1 MDVLKSFITQDD
13 KKVIEKILFETE
25 QLTRTDDKI
34 TPVNIKFSLN
44 ASKNLTKNKLDNLS
58 DAASDFF
65 YFVQSF
71 RNKLKVRDFVSLWVI
86 EDRIQ
91 DLDSVTGG
99 NFQMHFYNN
108 LFNLNKDSKIQNKT
122 KLNKKTID
130 FLLNE
135 LLVLDDQQQNKKIIN
150 KYADENDITLT

>member
-13 KKVIEKILFETE
+13 KKVIEKILFGTE

-44 ASKNLTKNKLDNLS
+44 ASKNLTKNEVDNLS

-108 LFNLNKDSKIQNKT
+108 LFNLNKDSKIQNRT
-122 KLNKKTID
+122 RPKK
-130 FLLNE
+130 
-135 LLVLDDQQQNKKIIN
+135 KKKN
-150 KYADENDITLT
+150 NRLFT